1 MPYIRQEKR
10 IAFREEGLERL
21 RQYMSDTTP
30 SAGDMNYV
38 ITELLLHYA
47 SETAYKAL
55 GDDFDLKAKGL
66 PYETINAVVGI
77 LECAK
82 QEFYR
87 RAASPKE
94 DLAIRENGDVHL
106 YNLVDYKGPKR

>member
-1 MPYIRQEKR
+1 MPYIAHDKR
-10 IAFREEGLERL
+10 IALREEGLERL

-30 SAGDMNYV
+30 SVGDMNYV

-66 PYETINAVVGI
+66 PYEVINSVVGI

-82 QEFYR
+82 LEFYR
-87 RAASPKE
+87 RAGASKE
-94 DLAIRENGDVHL
+94 DKAIKDNGDVHL
-106 YNLVDYKGPKR
+106 YNMLDSKR